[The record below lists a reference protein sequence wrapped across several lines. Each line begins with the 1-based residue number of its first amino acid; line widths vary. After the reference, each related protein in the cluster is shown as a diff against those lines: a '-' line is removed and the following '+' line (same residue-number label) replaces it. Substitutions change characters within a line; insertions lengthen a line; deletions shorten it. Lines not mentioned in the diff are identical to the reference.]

1 MVPQLVRFCLA
12 ICFLTAVQCSSA
24 QEAESNPAEAKSIPS
39 GTVAKHTFE
48 NGPFPWLK
56 LYREYYVYVPAQYD
70 GSQPAALMVFQDGH
84 IFADPESVKP
94 HPEMSVAEQFNKLI
108 NSKQMPVTIALM
120 VNPGH
125 IDTNY
130 PDNRYE
136 CSKRS
141 EEYDELS
148 DRYVT
153 FLIDELIPEVAKSY
167 RLTDEPNLR
176 AIAGFSSGGVC
187 AFTAAWQRPDYFH
200 RVMTFSGSFVNIRGG
215 HVYPYLVRST
225 PKKNLKV
232 YLQSGTNDLDIMF
245 GNWWL
250 ANQQMASALAFKGY
264 DYQFKETT
272 GRHGEFMPAH
282 LEEAL
287 IWLWKDAADQQAPAG
302 LPD

>member
-1 MVPQLVRFCLA
+1 MSARLVKLSLATCL
-12 ICFLTAVQCSSA
+12 LTVTQGAAA
-24 QEAESNPAEAKSIPS
+24 QEVESNTAKETSIPK
-39 GTVAKHTFE
+39 GTVTKHTFE
-48 NGPFPWLK
+48 NELFPWVK
-56 LYREYYVYVPAQYD
+56 LYREYYVYVPAQCD

-84 IFADPESVKP
+84 MFAAPDSLKLQ
-94 HPEMSVAEQFNKLI
+94 PEMSVAKLFDKLI
-108 NSKQMPVTIALM
+108 DAKQMPVTIAIM

-125 IDTNY
+125 ISADY

-148 DRYVT
+148 DRYVS

-167 RLTDEPNLR
+167 RLTDDPKLR

-200 RVMTFSGSFVNIRGG
+200 RVLSFSGSFVNIRGG

-225 PKKNLKV
+225 PKKDLKV
-232 YLQSGTNDLDIMF
+232 YLQSGTNDLDIVF
-245 GNWWL
+245 GDWWL

-264 DYQFKETT
+264 DYQFKRTT
-272 GRHGEFMPAH
+272 GRHGEFMPANF
-282 LEEAL
+282 EEAV
-287 IWLWKDAADQQAPAG
+287 IWLWKDAAD
-302 LPD
+302 